1 MAARPNIRPS
11 YAFVVDG
18 ETEIWYLNMLKR
30 NEKHLQIAI
39 RPELAQKKSLQEQFN
54 QVCLLSEDYPTVFW
68 VVDIDTYI
76 RENRENP
83 RLAKI
88 RELADFKSKI
98 PENVVFI
105 ANTPCFEI
113 WILLHLMNTG
123 RYFDC
128 CDAVI
133 REIRKHKEFSSYE
146 KTQRYFT
153 QGNDIYKRLRQY
165 LSFAKA
171 NASRLPEIDFDEIER
186 GVCQMYKIFDVL
198 KL

>member
-1 MAARPNIRPS
+1 MKPNIRPS

-30 NEKHLQIAI
+30 NEKQLKIAI
-39 RPELAQKKSLQEQFN
+39 KPELAQKKSLQEQFD
-54 QVCLLSEDYPTVFW
+54 QVCSLADDYPTVFW

-76 RENRENP
+76 REKRVNP
-83 RLAKI
+83 QSAKI
-88 RELADFKSKI
+88 KDLASFKSKI
-98 PENVVFI
+98 PKNVVFI

-113 WILLHLMNTG
+113 WVLLHLMNTS

-133 REIRKHKEFSSYE
+133 HEIHKSREFSTYE

-153 QGNDIYKRLRQY
+153 QANDIYKRLRQY
-165 LSFAKA
+165 LSIAKK
-171 NASRLPEIDFDEIER
+171 NARRLPDIDFTNIER
-186 GVCQMYKIFDVL
+186 GTCQMFKIFDVL
-198 KL
+198 NL

>member
-83 RLAKI
+83 
-88 RELADFKSKI
+88 
-98 PENVVFI
+98 P
-105 ANTPCFEI
+105 
-113 WILLHLMNTG
+113 
-123 RYFDC
+123 
-128 CDAVI
+128 
-133 REIRKHKEFSSYE
+133 
-146 KTQRYFT
+146 
-153 QGNDIYKRLRQY
+153 
-165 LSFAKA
+165 
-171 NASRLPEIDFDEIER
+171 
-186 GVCQMYKIFDVL
+186 
-198 KL
+198 